1 MRSPQ
6 TTFAGLIASAALMFI
21 ATAYDPS
28 DASAATCPSG
38 ASDAA
43 MARARG
49 AIMDHRA
56 GAQISERALRQAQG
70 ATAIVQTARGERGS
84 GVNVSS
90 QGLVLT
96 ALHLVKGQREVLV
109 TLGQGGCYRGQVV
122 SEDASR
128 GLALISIEA
137 NAPLKAVSLRQAAA
151 QPGEAVYTLG
161 SSRRPKATPFAIH
174 AGRVRRSGAHS
185 KLVAYDAWTDYG
197 YGGGPVV
204 DARGDLLAMH
214 TAWDPDSGM
223 RLGVA
228 SSEIHAWLRAWRS
241 EAKRASPEA
250 SRPAVAATPRPKL
263 SAAHQAQ
270 LVKELSQL
278 DGRSGWSEH
287 ELEVAAAISA
297 VHGAS
302 VKVGG
307 GSGVNLAPSGLILT
321 AYHVVDHDVKGG
333 HGVLLSDGRTLGAR
347 VIAYDAKQDLALLK
361 VEGRHN
367 DLPFAPLA
375 KAQPKI
381 GQRVIIVGHPAKE
394 SGRAYWNTSAGK
406 VLGYVPMQ
414 GTRGDFAYDAWTYW
428 GHSGSPVFNE
438 LGQVVGIHN
447 SWDPSNAWRHGLS
460 HQRVMSFLREAKVVR

>member
-1 MRSPQ
+1 MRSPK
-6 TTFAGLIASAALMFI
+6 TIFAGLLASTALMF
-21 ATAYDPS
+21 TAAVYSPS
-28 DASAATCPSG
+28 DALAVTCPAG

-49 AIMDHRA
+49 AVIDSS
-56 GAQISERALRQAQG
+56 AQISDQALRQAQG
-70 ATAIVQTARGERGS
+70 ATAIVVTAQGERGS

-96 ALHLVKGQREVLV
+96 ALHLVRGQREVLV

-122 SEDASR
+122 REDASR
-128 GLALISIEA
+128 GLALISIDA
-137 NAPLKAVSLRQAAA
+137 KTPLKAVSLRQIDARR
-151 QPGEAVYTLG
+151 GEPVYTLG
-161 SSRRPKATPFAIH
+161 SSRRADVTPFAVH
-174 AGRVRRSGAHS
+174 AGRVRQAREGSGPRI
-185 KLVAYDAWTDYG
+185 VGYDAWTDYG

-204 DARGDLLAMH
+204 DAQGDLVAMH

-228 SSEIHAWLRAWRS
+228 SSEIRSWLVPAK
-241 EAKRASPEA
+241 AKRPTPVKHDSPA
-250 SRPAVAATPRPKL
+250 KPSPKL
-263 SAAHQAQ
+263 NAAHQAQ

-278 DGRSGWSEH
+278 DGRAGWSEH

-302 VKVGG
+302 VKISG
-307 GSGVNLAPSGLILT
+307 GSGVNLASTGLILT

-361 VEGRHN
+361 VEGKHT
-367 DLPFAPLA
+367 DLPFATLA
-375 KAQPKI
+375 KTQPKV

-394 SGRAYWNTSAGK
+394 SGRVYWNTSAGK
-406 VLGYVPMQ
+406 VLGYVPME

-438 LGQVVGIHN
+438 RGQVVGIHN

-460 HQRVMSFLREAKVVR
+460 HHRVMSFLKAAKVLR

>member
-21 ATAYDPS
+21 AIAYHPS
-28 DASAATCPSG
+28 DASAASCPSV

-43 MARARG
+43 MARARS
-49 AIMDHRA
+49 AVMDRRA
-56 GAQISERALRQAQG
+56 GAQISEQALRQAQG

-137 NAPLKAVSLRQAAA
+137 KAPLQAVSLRQVAA

-174 AGRVRRSGAHS
+174 AGRVRRSGARS

-204 DARGDLLAMH
+204 DARGDLVAMH

-228 SSEIHAWLRAWRS
+228 SSEIRAWLRS
-241 EAKRASPEA
+241 SKRAAPEA
-250 SRPAVAATPRPKL
+250 SAPAAPAAAKPKL
-263 SAAHQAQ
+263 SASHQAQ

-278 DGRSGWSEH
+278 DGRSSWSEH

-321 AYHVVDHDVKGG
+321 AYHVVDHDVRGG

-361 VEGRHN
+361 VEGRYT

-375 KAQPKI
+375 KTQPKV

-438 LGQVVGIHN
+438 RGQVVGIHN

-460 HQRVMSFLREAKVVR
+460 HQRVMSFLREAKVIR